1 MSAPYIIPFNHQP
14 ISTGVGSSTYT
25 VPSGKYTRLVVAVHT
40 SAYGNV
46 SQANQRVES
55 MSNDSNTVTQAYWLK
70 AGDVVTVSTTS
81 ASASASPSTGATSF
95 LRSSSIASV
104 LINGSTVIDSESYS
118 HIEINNANTSVTVSI
133 SGNSSARYFYEEYN
147 VIS

>member
-1 MSAPYIIPFNHQP
+1 MSAPYIIPFNNQP
-14 ISTGVGSSTYT
+14 ANTGAGSSTYT

-46 SQANQRVES
+46 SLINQVVD

-70 AGDVVTVSTTS
+70 AGDIVTVSTTS
-81 ASASASPSTGATSF
+81 ASASNTPATGAVVF
-95 LRSSSIASV
+95 LRASSIASV
-104 LINGSTVIDSESYS
+104 FINGTTVIDSESYS
-118 HIEINNANTSVTVSI
+118 YIQTGSTIAGVTISI